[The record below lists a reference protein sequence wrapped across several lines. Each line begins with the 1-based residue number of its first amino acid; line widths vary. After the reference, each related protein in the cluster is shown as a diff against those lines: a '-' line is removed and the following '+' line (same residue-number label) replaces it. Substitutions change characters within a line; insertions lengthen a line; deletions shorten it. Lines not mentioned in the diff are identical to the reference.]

1 MAKNKK
7 RVNNTTKNT
16 KKNVYKTKSNY
27 VPLMDALESVA
38 ADATDEDFAL
48 IQAKVLTQSN
58 DKLFEH
64 VIEMLQSGIFEP
76 VIDDCREKLSN
87 EYPIFKGKI
96 MEREMFVVTMFL
108 TNSLMSKDT
117 ATINDWA
124 NNFKENPVNI
134 FMKVL
139 KLIEFVRSDKDLST
153 SLTKLDKIVD
163 WNS

>member
-1 MAKNKK
+1 MAKSKK

>member
-38 ADATDEDFAL
+38 AEATDEDFAL

-58 DKLFEH
+58 EKLFEH

-108 TNSLMSKDT
+108 TNSLMNNDT

-139 KLIEFVRSDKDLST
+139 KLIEYVRSDKDLAV
-153 SLTKLDKIVD
+153 SLKKMDKIVD
-163 WNS
+163 WNA

>member
-1 MAKNKK
+1 MAKSKK

-38 ADATDEDFAL
+38 AEATDEDFAL

-76 VIDDCREKLSN
+76 VIDDCREKLSG

-108 TNSLMSKDT
+108 TTSLMNKDT

-139 KLIEFVRSDKDLST
+139 KLIEYVRSDKDLT
-153 SLTKLDKIVD
+153 KSLAGLDKIVD
-163 WNS
+163 WNA

>member
-27 VPLMDALESVA
+27 VPLMDTLESIA
-38 ADATDEDFAL
+38 AEATDEDFAV

-58 DKLFEH
+58 EKLFEH

-96 MEREMFVVTMFL
+96 MEREMFVVSMFL

-139 KLIEFVRSDKDLST
+139 RLIEFIRSDKDLTT

>member
-27 VPLMDALESVA
+27 VPMMSALQSIAEHS
-38 ADATDEDFAL
+38 TEEDFAVV
-48 IQAKVLTQSN
+48 QAKVLTQSN
-58 DKLFEH
+58 ERLFEN
-64 VIEMLQSGIFEP
+64 IIDMLQSGVFEP
-76 VIDDCREKLSN
+76 AIDDCREKLSG

-108 TNSLMSKDT
+108 TRALIDKDT
-117 ATINDWA
+117 QTINDWGNA
-124 NNFKENPVNI
+124 FKENPVNI

-139 KLIEFVRSDKDLST
+139 KFIEFVRNDKDLAS
-153 SLTKLDKIVD
+153 SLTKLDKVVD

>member
-27 VPLMDALESVA
+27 VPLMSALESIA
-38 ADATDEDFAL
+38 ENSTEEDFAVV
-48 IQAKVLTQSN
+48 QAKVLTQSN
-58 DKLFEH
+58 EKLFENI
-64 VIEMLQSGIFEP
+64 IEMLQSGIFEP
-76 VIDDCREKLSN
+76 VIDDCREKLSG
-87 EYPIFKGKI
+87 EYPILKGKI
-96 MEREMFVVTMFL
+96 MEREMFTVTMFL
-108 TNSLMSKDT
+108 TTSLMDNDT
-117 ATINDWA
+117 ETINDWA
-124 NNFKENPVNI
+124 NNFKQNPVNI

-139 KLIEFVRSDKDLST
+139 RFIEYIRNDKDLVA